1 MTRHMTIVVVS
12 MLLASVSFASLA
24 AARQMTTSKPYL
36 ARNDGRV
43 QQSTKNT
50 LKSQGGDPKAGKVRQ
65 HWTIQPVFGPS
76 R

>member
-1 MTRHMTIVVVS
+1 MTRHMTLVVS
-12 MLLASVSFASLA
+12 MLLASVSFVSLA
-24 AARQMTTSKPYL
+24 AARQTTSKPYL